1 MRYLAFILSSFKLI
15 VVITPFRKLFI
26 HNYKDVGNEEVRAS
40 HGVLASTIGIITN
53 AILVA
58 IKLGMAIFLASET
71 DWKVFPMALVVDAM
85 NNFSDMASCIVVILG
100 FKISSKPADEK
111 HPFGHERA
119 EYVAGLV
126 VSFLILLI
134 AFETIRES
142 ITKIIEGQTTSYD
155 ILTIVLLVISMLI
168 KGFQGYCYFSLGKA
182 IDSKTLKTN
191 AIDSISDILATGG
204 VLLGAVLSWT
214 LGWGFLDP
222 YIGLAIALL
231 IAVAG
236 IRMMFDNIDPIL
248 GGKQD
253 PSLVKDIEE
262 RAKKHP
268 GVLGI
273 HDLIIHSYGPT
284 KKFISFHLEVK
295 ETTSLVEAHTLAD
308 KIENELAEKE
318 NAEVLIHVD
327 PIATDDQESKELEE
341 EIRSFVKSI
350 HSNIELHDF
359 HLIPCTKEKKLSF
372 DLSIPF
378 SLTSKEKWI
387 KEQIQKKI
395 RKKGPE
401 YRLIIHFDHPF

>member
-1 MRYLAFILSSFKLI
+1 M
-15 VVITPFRKLFI
+15 ITLLRRLFI
-26 HNYKDVGNEEVRAS
+26 HNYEDVQKEEVRTS
-40 HGVLASTIGIITN
+40 HGILASSLGIITN
-53 AILVA
+53 VILVA
-58 IKLGMAIFLASET
+58 IKIGMALFLASET
-71 DWKVFPMALVVDAM
+71 GWKIFPMALLVDAM
-85 NNFSDMASCIVVILG
+85 NNLSDMASCIVVIFG

-119 EYVAGLV
+119 EYIAGLV

-142 ITKIIEGQTTSYD
+142 IAKIIEGQKTSYD
-155 ILTIVLLVISMLI
+155 ILTIVLLVISILI
-168 KGFQGYCYFSLGKA
+168 KGLQGYCYFSIGKA
-182 IDSKTLKTN
+182 INSKTLKTN

-204 VLLGAVLSWT
+204 GLLGAILSLT
-214 LGWGFLDP
+214 LGWDSLDP

-231 IAVAG
+231 IAIAG
-236 IRMMFDNIDPIL
+236 IRMMLDNIDPIL

-253 PSLVKDIEE
+253 PSLVKDVEE
-262 RAKKHP
+262 KAKKHP

-295 ETTSLVEAHTLAD
+295 ETTSLIEAHTLAD
-308 KIENELAEKE
+308 KIENELSEKE

-327 PIATDDQESKELEE
+327 PIATDNKEASELEK
-341 EIRSFVKSI
+341 EIRSFVQSI
-350 HSNIELHDF
+350 HPNIQLHDF

-372 DLSIPF
+372 DLSVPF
-378 SLTSKEKWI
+378 SLTNKEKWI

-395 RKKGPE
+395 RKKGTE